1 MQNYIFSGI
10 DYTMYDLTNL
20 QEDLNIL
27 YAQGAEVFD
36 IGYTLLGRPI
46 PCVFKGSKEGGQ
58 VLVHASIHAREWVTT
73 PLVLEMMKNYNDK
86 GGIWCVPMVNIDGV
100 LLCQQG
106 LKSIGNQSLEEF
118 LLDVNNS
125 SFDFSLWKA
134 NARAVDLNVNY
145 NARWGEGAQNI
156 TYPAPAN
163 YIGQY
168 PFSEAE
174 NIALRLLT
182 ERVKPSVTLSY
193 HARGNVIF
201 KGFSCLDPNKEGAQ
215 LISNAT
221 DYPLLDSFDSTG
233 GYKDWYVATFQKLG
247 LTIEVGDNDIPY
259 DKLIDYLPSIY
270 DKNKDVLDIASQIAL
285 EN

>member
-73 PLVLEMMKNYNDK
+73 PLVLEMMKNYNGK

-174 NIALRLLT
+174 NIALGLLT

>member
-106 LKSIGNQSLEEF
+106 LKSIGNQSLEKF

>member
-1 MQNYIFSGI
+1 
-10 DYTMYDLTNL
+10 MYDLTNL

-73 PLVLEMMKNYNDK
+73 PLVLEMMKNYNGK

-106 LKSIGNQSLEEF
+106 LKSIGNQSLEKF

-156 TYPAPAN
+156 TYPSPAN

>member
-1 MQNYIFSGI
+1 MQNYIFFGI

-58 VLVHASIHAREWVTT
+58 VLLHASIHAREWVTT
-73 PLVLEMMKNYNDK
+73 PLVLEMMKNYNGK

-106 LKSIGNQSLEEF
+106 LKSVGNQSLEDF

-125 SFDFSLWKA
+125 SSDFSLWKA

-193 HARGNVIF
+193 HARGNVIY

>member
-73 PLVLEMMKNYNDK
+73 PLVLEMMKNYNGK

-193 HARGNVIF
+193 HARGNIIF

>member
-73 PLVLEMMKNYNDK
+73 PLVLEMMKNYNGK

-145 NARWGEGAQNI
+145 NARWGEGALNI

>member
-73 PLVLEMMKNYNDK
+73 PLVLEMMKNYNGK

-106 LKSIGNQSLEEF
+106 LKSIGNQSLEKF

-201 KGFSCLDPNKEGAQ
+201 KGFSCLDPHKEGAQ

>member
-1 MQNYIFSGI
+1 MQNYIFFGI

-58 VLVHASIHAREWVTT
+58 VLVHATIHAREWVTT
-73 PLVLEMMKNYNDK
+73 PLVLEMMKNYNGK

-106 LKSIGNQSLEEF
+106 LKSIGNQGLEEF

>member
-73 PLVLEMMKNYNDK
+73 PLVLEMMKNYNGK

-106 LKSIGNQSLEEF
+106 LKSIGNQSLEKF

>member
-73 PLVLEMMKNYNDK
+73 PLVLEMMKNYNGK